1 MKLSGKKLTY
11 VSPAYTMLSFLVF
24 NVAYNILIALTQH
37 YP

>member
-11 VSPAYTMLSFLVF
+11 VSPAYTVLSFLVF
-24 NVAYNILIALTQH
+24 NVDYTILITLTQH